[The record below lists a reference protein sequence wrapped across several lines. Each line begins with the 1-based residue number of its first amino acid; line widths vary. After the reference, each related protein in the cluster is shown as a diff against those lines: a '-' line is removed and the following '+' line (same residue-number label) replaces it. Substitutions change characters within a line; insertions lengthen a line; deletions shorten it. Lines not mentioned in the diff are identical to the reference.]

1 MRKLNALVP
10 LAALALAATTAR
22 PASANRGDCGPLCKL
37 IAVPIAV
44 GVVGGIAVGYAY
56 GTGYYIVNDLK
67 DEPHHAS
74 YYGTEL
80 FLHGSLATLFV
91 GATRDELR
99 AGRTG
104 SAIGTGA
111 FAALHVT
118 LALHGVG
125 GVWSERDEIQTPSGT
140 LVHWGLGSAY
150 GINTLAWASSWPG
163 THSRG
168 YGIAEVVVNAPITVG
183 LGLIARDRMHDDRG
197 AGAAVLYSGMAAIS
211 AIYVAHGI
219 KTLVVPR
226 RRNKLDLLGT
236 DVMPTVVSDGLEL
249 APGLGAAGS
258 F

>member
-1 MRKLNALVP
+1 MRKLATLVP
-10 LAALALAATTAR
+10 LAALALTAATVR
-22 PASANRGDCGPLCKL
+22 PASARRGDCGAVCTL
-37 IAVPIAV
+37 IAVPIAAGLAV
-44 GVVGGIAVGYAY
+44 GIVGGYAY
-56 GTGYYIVNDLK
+56 GTGYYIVNDLE

-91 GATRDELR
+91 GAARDELR

-118 LALHGVG
+118 LAMHGASG
-125 GVWSERDEIQTPSGT
+125 IWKERDEIQTPSAT
-140 LVHWGLGSAY
+140 LLHWGLGTAY
-150 GINTLAWASSWPG
+150 GINTLGWASAWPG
-163 THSRG
+163 DHGRG
-168 YGIAEVVVNAPITVG
+168 YGIAEVAVNAPITVG
-183 LGLIARDRMHDDRG
+183 LGMMARERLHDDRG
-197 AGAAVLYSGMAAIS
+197 AGGAVLYSGMAAIS

-236 DVMPTVVSDGLEL
+236 DVLPTVVSDGRDL

>member
-1 MRKLNALVP
+1 MLKLATLVP
-10 LAALALAATTAR
+10 LAAIVLAAAPR
-22 PASANRGDCGPLCKL
+22 AAHAGRGDCGAVCKV
-37 IAVPIAV
+37 IAVPIGV
-44 GVVGGIAVGYAY
+44 GILGGIVGGYAY
-56 GTGYYIVNDLK
+56 GTGYFIANDLK

-74 YYGTEL
+74 YYGGEL
-80 FLHGSLATLFV
+80 MLHGTLATLFV
-91 GATRDELR
+91 GATRDALR
-99 AGRTG
+99 SGRTG
-104 SAIGTGA
+104 TSIGTGA

-118 LALHGVG
+118 LAMHGVRG
-125 GVWSERDEIQTPSGT
+125 LWNERDEIQTPSAT

-150 GINTLAWASSWPG
+150 GINTLVWASGWPG
-163 THSRG
+163 DHGRG
-168 YGIAEVVVNAPITVG
+168 YGIAEVAVNAPITLG
-183 LGLIARDRMHDDRG
+183 LGLLARERLHDDRG

-226 RRNKLDLLGT
+226 KRNTLDLLGT